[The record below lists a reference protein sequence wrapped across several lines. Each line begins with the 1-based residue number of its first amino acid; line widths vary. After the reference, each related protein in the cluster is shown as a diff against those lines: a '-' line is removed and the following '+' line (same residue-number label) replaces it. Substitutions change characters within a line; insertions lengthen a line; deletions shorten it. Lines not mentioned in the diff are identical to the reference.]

1 MPNKIDTLLLRMAE
15 NGASDLHMVVD
26 QQPKYRIHGDV
37 VLVDDYPVM
46 AENELA
52 EYLFQIMTDE
62 QRKRYLEHH
71 DFDFAYGIGDKAR
84 YRCNYFFQRTGYG
97 AVFRIIPSKIATLEE
112 LKLPAVLKRLTELR
126 SGLVLVTGP
135 TGSGKSTT
143 LAAMINHINETTRR
157 HILTI
162 EDPVEFVHQN
172 KKSMVTH
179 REVGNHTESFAS
191 ALRAVTRQDADVVLV
206 GEMRDLETIALA
218 LSAAAMGTLVYGTLH
233 TNSAAKTIDRIID
246 VFPSEQQE
254 QVRTMLS
261 ESLRG
266 ICAQQLL
273 RKKGGK
279 GRVAVNEILLGS
291 TAVSN
296 LIREGKIESLI
307 NVIQSGRKDGMVVMD
322 EALDKLVK
330 DGTIEGEDAYMKAI
344 DKRRFEQYCKD
355 PAFVA

>member
-1 MPNKIDTLLLRMAE
+1 MSNEIDELLLRMRD

-26 QQPKYRIHGDV
+26 QKPKYRIHGDV
-37 VLVDDYPVM
+37 VPVEDYPVM
-46 AENELA
+46 TKEELGD
-52 EYLFQIMTDE
+52 YLFGIMNEE
-62 QRKRYLEHH
+62 QKNKYLDHH
-71 DFDFAYGIGDKAR
+71 DFDFAYGIGDLAR

-97 AVFRIIPSKIATLEE
+97 AVFRIIPSKIATLED
-112 LKLPAVLKRLTELR
+112 LKLPQVLKRLCELR

-143 LAAMINHINETTRR
+143 LAAMINHINETSRR

-172 KKSMVTH
+172 KKSIITH
-179 REVGNHTESFAS
+179 REVGTHTESFAS

-246 VFPSEQQE
+246 VFPAEQQE

-307 NVIQSGRKDGMVVMD
+307 NVIQSGRKEGMVVMD
-322 EALDKLVK
+322 EALEALIKEGVID
-330 DGTIEGEDAYMKAI
+330 GEDAYMKAI
-344 DKRRFEQYCKD
+344 DKRRFEQYADEGAK
-355 PAFVA
+355 V